1 MRIAAAA
8 TLYFAIVFGAG
19 FLFGAIRVLWLE
31 PRVGPIVAVLCEA
44 PFILTFIVAAAHW
57 VPRVVKLQRSPAALV
72 LMGMGALVLQQLAD
86 LLVGIGLRGN
96 SPADQL
102 GQFTRPEGKIYALLL
117 LAFAFMPLG
126 LNQKSA
132 RSSSR

>member
-19 FLFGAIRVLWLE
+19 FLLGAIRVVWLE
-31 PRVGPIVAVLCEA
+31 PRIGPIVAVLCEA

-57 VPRVVKLQRSPAALV
+57 VPRVVKMHCGPAALV

-86 LLVGIGLRGN
+86 LVVGIGLRGN
-96 SPADQL
+96 SPAEQL
-102 GQFTRPEGKIYALLL
+102 SQFTRPEGRIYALLL

-126 LNQKSA
+126 IHQLSA
-132 RSSSR
+132 KSSSR